1 MFKLFIFVGAKV
13 GIKNR
18 YYKKKYL
25 FSDREIPIHLW
36 GNRIYASAFFFP
48 NSGSILRNA
57 VTIYVSEQAATT
69 MRKNA

>member
-25 FSDREIPIHLW
+25 FYDREIPIHLR
-36 GNRIYASAFFFP
+36 GHRIYASAFFLP

-57 VTIYVSEQAATT
+57 VTIYVSEHAATT
-69 MRKNA
+69 MRKKA